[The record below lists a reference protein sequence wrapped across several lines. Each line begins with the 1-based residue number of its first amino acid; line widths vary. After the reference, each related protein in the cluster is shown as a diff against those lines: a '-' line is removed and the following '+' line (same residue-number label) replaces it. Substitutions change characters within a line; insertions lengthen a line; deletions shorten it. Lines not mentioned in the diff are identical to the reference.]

1 MYKITLQDGTFIE
14 NLELNGN
21 NFISDIIIPDSRFSN
36 NLKNIIITDGEN
48 IENCEDMMLV
58 ANRIVDNK
66 SWFIIT
72 EKSEKQKKDEL
83 LNTNITD
90 IQLALVDLYE
100 SIIGG

>member
-83 LNTNITD
+83 LDTNITD